1 MNNKS
6 IEKTS
11 ITRRTHRFIYMLTGI
26 LLLLSCGSDN
36 NNPTEDPGNTTNYYL
51 QLQPNGLNA
60 IRVSCTEENFVFDEE
75 TLLHVCEVMKLTED
89 EKTELLDA
97 AKKIR
102 GV

>member
-1 MNNKS
+1 MMEITFKGLFFRYYDRKISDGTITFSGLGISKS
-6 IEKTS
+6 DFTK
-11 ITRRTHRFIYMLTGI
+11 L
-26 LLLLSCGSDN
+26 
-36 NNPTEDPGNTTNYYL
+36 
-51 QLQPNGLNA
+51 
-60 IRVSCTEENFVFDEE
+60 CTEENFVFDEE